1 MNKITVLILFFFITL
16 SAMSLDETIK
26 KALRHNNSLKKA
38 ILDKEI
44 AKKNKEFKK
53 ASNLGRFDLK
63 VDYNHYNKARTLS
76 PLSPMDIASSPT
88 GAYEIPT
95 TKDLI
100 SAGIVYNVILFD
112 GFKKQNSYK
121 ISSLAHKSSLFK
133 VKLAKE
139 ELIYNVKSLYLSLLS
154 LQEQLNAQKKF
165 VNSQKRL
172 YNYVLAKYKL
182 GSKSRLDL
190 LESKNSYTNVLS
202 TKEKIKAN
210 IEILKATL
218 SKAIGSNF
226 DKAEKINVSFKN
238 DMGKTPDI
246 ENLSRLK
253 LTKFSQD
260 IAQKKIQSAKSLYYP
275 QVNLSAYYGYSMGPN
290 STTNTHPITH
300 KTYLEKGDFNSENI
314 WQVGVSLK
322 WNVYDFGAKSANL
335 QKEKLKLMQSK
346 IDTAEIKSEIIKNLK
361 VAKSKL
367 ALAKA
372 DYISLKSQYNLLKE
386 IQKAQKIKYENDALT
401 LTDLLD
407 TKAKEAISYAKMIN
421 AKYEYQK
428 AKYYIEYLLEK
439 GEK

>member
-1 MNKITVLILFFFITL
+1 MNKIIVLILFFAVTL
-16 SAMSLDETIK
+16 SAMSLDEAIK

-38 ILDKEI
+38 ILDKEV

-76 PLSPMDIASSPT
+76 PLLPMDIASSPT

-100 SAGIVYNVILFD
+100 SAGIAYNIVLFD

-190 LESKNSYTNVLS
+190 LESKNSYTNALS

-226 DKAEKINVSFKN
+226 DKAEKIKVSFKN
-238 DMGKTPDI
+238 DIEKTP
-246 ENLSRLK
+246 
-253 LTKFSQD
+253 
-260 IAQKKIQSAKSLYYP
+260 Y
-275 QVNLSAYYGYSMGPN
+275 
-290 STTNTHPITH
+290 
-300 KTYLEKGDFNSENI
+300 
-314 WQVGVSLK
+314 
-322 WNVYDFGAKSANL
+322 
-335 QKEKLKLMQSK
+335 
-346 IDTAEIKSEIIKNLK
+346 
-361 VAKSKL
+361 
-367 ALAKA
+367 
-372 DYISLKSQYNLLKE
+372 
-386 IQKAQKIKYENDALT
+386 
-401 LTDLLD
+401 
-407 TKAKEAISYAKMIN
+407 
-421 AKYEYQK
+421 
-428 AKYYIEYLLEK
+428 
-439 GEK
+439 